1 MIMIDDGAAADEEGH
16 GNSGKSREDGTRRK
30 LSVSAAMRQ
39 AKF

>member
-16 GNSGKSREDGTRRK
+16 GRLRREDEMRRK
-30 LSVSAAMRQ
+30 LSVLPAMRQ